1 MKDLDLLET
10 SVNTYILHGVTSQE
24 TRILSNTTSHAWQ
37 LTSLF
42 SAVPV
47 KPYIR
52 HPVLL
57 KFGLTEQE
65 KVVHANTYRTESGND
80 KNSLTS
86 IYNAYGAH

>member
-10 SVNTYILHGVTSQE
+10 SVNTYILHDVTSQE

-37 LTSLF
+37 QTNLF
-42 SAVPV
+42 SAVPM

-52 HPVLL
+52 GPVLL
-57 KFGLTEQE
+57 KFRLTEQE
-65 KVVHANTYRTESGND
+65 KVIHVNAYRTESGID

-86 IYNAYGAH
+86 IYNAYEAH